1 MLSFLSPQY
10 KYHLGYALSGG
21 GAKGFAHLGAL
32 QLMEEKGLTPDII
45 AGTSAGSLAGVL
57 YADGYHPQ
65 EIHELF
71 EKSRDIR
78 ELIELALP
86 TNGFFKTRG
95 LQKFLKNNLRAQSF
109 EQLQIPFIAV
119 ATDWKRG
126 VTVQFSE
133 GNLLAESVVASC
145 TVPVLFQPQVI
156 DGVEYVDGGLFK
168 NFPVSV
174 IREDCKYIIGVNVT
188 PILKGG
194 ETNTIRSMSERT
206 FHLMSN
212 ANSVIDRKLCDILIE
227 VRGSQRFAIRKFDN
241 IHSISDIGYNECLR
255 VMNQARSQKI
265 IKRCLRYVELKNK
278 VKSVINQKVK

>member
-10 KYHLGYALSGG
+10 KYHLGYALGGG

-71 EKSRDIR
+71 ENRNIHD
-78 ELIELALP
+78 LIEWALP

-133 GNLLAESVVASC
+133 GKLLAESVVASC

-174 IREDCKYIIGVNVT
+174 IRQNCKYVIGVNVT
-188 PILKGG
+188 PILEGG

-227 VRGSQRFAIRKFDN
+227 VRGNQRFAIRKFDN

-255 VMNQARSQKI
+255 VMEQVRSKKI
-265 IKRCLRYVELKNK
+265 IKRCLRYLELKNK
-278 VKSVINQKVK
+278 VKSVINKKVK